1 MRRREIGSFLFL
13 VCVFVVFGGAN
24 VLSLGSAASW
34 LSVAGELGI
43 IALPLGRLMIAG
55 NLDLSI
61 GSIITASS
69 MTIATVSGNF
79 GAPDLLG
86 VAAALA
92 LGRLV
97 GVVNGLLVVRTNV
110 PSFVVTLATLFGVA
124 GLILG
129 LSIIFAGSTSVPL
142 RAGVATKAL
151 LGSFLGGTFQVT
163 AL

>member
-1 MRRREIGSFLFL
+1 
-13 VCVFVVFGGAN
+13 
-24 VLSLGSAASW
+24 
-34 LSVAGELGI
+34 
-43 IALPLGRLMIAG
+43 
-55 NLDLSI
+55 
-61 GSIITASS
+61 
-69 MTIATVSGNF
+69 
-79 GAPDLLG
+79 
-86 VAAALA
+86 
-92 LGRLV
+92 
-97 GVVNGLLVVRTNV
+97 VRTNV